1 MLELRLG
8 MSRFANLK
16 ALQTPA
22 APVKAIPSSK
32 PVSPPVMVVTPS
44 GSGVDQ
50 SWNADEANSFRRLGV
65 FLLLAYA
72 FVRFSFLSEI
82 ANHITGYR
90 PFLVQALGLP
100 AAVFMLIS
108 GGLRRSFRARPA
120 FYMVGLM
127 FWLLLAIPFSFWRGG
142 SVQLLLPAFETEFSM
157 LFLVAGLLLTLR
169 EVNRFLSVLALAG
182 TLVILASFYY
192 GSEDFGR
199 FGFSFGTL
207 QNANDYATHLLLV
220 LPFLV
225 LVALNSSS
233 SFIRFGAAV
242 LALLGTYLVLK
253 TGSRGGLLALVAM
266 LGFFFLK
273 TTMVRRAAIVA
284 TVVVMGL
291 ILLFALP
298 RTTMQRYL
306 MLVDS
311 SVEQEAASN
320 LDLER
325 AVGSSAARKDLL
337 SNSLTLTAQHPLFGV
352 GPGMF
357 AASDAD
363 RAKAQGKQ
371 GMWLLTHNSYT
382 EVASESGVP
391 GFLLFVGALVS
402 AYLLVRS
409 VYIRAKV
416 NPRFVA
422 IRNAA
427 FCIMLAI
434 LGFSICI
441 FFAAMS
447 YRYYLPSLVGLAVAF
462 TVSARHEMNRNST
475 GHGMR
480 PRTLPWARGT
490 VQ

>member
-1 MLELRLG
+1 VDL
-8 MSRFANLK
+8 
-16 ALQTPA
+16 
-22 APVKAIPSSK
+22 
-32 PVSPPVMVVTPS
+32 
-44 GSGVDQ
+44 DQ
-50 SWNADEANSFRRLGV
+50 SWNADEANSIRNVGV
-65 FLLLAYA
+65 FLLLGYA

-82 ANHITGYR
+82 ANHITGSR

-100 AAVFMLIS
+100 VAALMLIS

-120 FYMVGLM
+120 YYMVGLM
-127 FWLLLAIPFSFWRGG
+127 FWLVLAIPFSFWRGG

-157 LFLVAGLLLTLR
+157 IFLVAGLLLTLR
-169 EVNRFLSVLALAG
+169 DVNRFLSMLALAG
-182 TLVILASFYY
+182 ALVILASFYY

-225 LVALNSSS
+225 LVVLNSSS
-233 SFIRFGAAV
+233 AFFRFSAAISV
-242 LALLGTYLVLK
+242 LLGTYLVLK

-273 TTMVRRAAIVA
+273 TTMAQRAAIVA
-284 TVVVMGL
+284 TVVTMGL

-337 SNSLTLTAQHPLFGV
+337 NNSLTLTAQHPLFGV

-402 AYLLVRS
+402 AYLVVRS
-409 VYIRAKV
+409 IYLRAKADA
-416 NPRFVA
+416 RFVA
-422 IRNAA
+422 IRNTA
-427 FCIMLAI
+427 FCIMLALI
-434 LGFSICI
+434 GFSICI

-447 YRYYLPSLVGLAVAF
+447 YRYYLPSLVGLVVAFAVA
-462 TVSARHEMNRNST
+462 ARHEMNRSST
-475 GHGMR
+475 RHPLR
-480 PRTLPWARGT
+480 PATLPWARGT

>member
-1 MLELRLG
+1 MV
-8 MSRFANLK
+8 F
-16 ALQTPA
+16 TP
-22 APVKAIPSSK
+22 P
-32 PVSPPVMVVTPS
+32 
-44 GSGVDQ
+44 VDQ
-50 SWNADEANSFRRLGV
+50 SWNADEANSIRRLGV

-82 ANHITGYR
+82 ANHITDSR

-100 AAVFMLIS
+100 AAALMLIS

-120 FYMVGLM
+120 YYMVGLM
-127 FWLLLAIPFSFWRGG
+127 FWLLLAVPFSFWRGG
-142 SVQLLLPAFETEFSM
+142 SVQILLPAFETEFSM
-157 LFLVAGLLLTLR
+157 FFLLAGLLLTLR

-182 TLVILASFYY
+182 ALVILASFYY
-192 GSEDFGR
+192 GSEEFGR
-199 FGFSFGTL
+199 FNFSFGTL
-207 QNANDYATHLLLV
+207 ENANDYATHLLLT

-225 LVALNSSS
+225 LVILNSSS
-233 SFIRFGAAV
+233 SFIRSSAGIFV
-242 LALLGTYLVLK
+242 LLGTYLVLK

-273 TTMVRRAAIVA
+273 TTMVQRAAIVA
-284 TVVVMGL
+284 TVVIMGL

-311 SVEQEAASN
+311 SVEQEAATN

-337 SNSLTLTAQHPLFGV
+337 NNSLTLTALHPLFGV

-363 RAKAQGKQ
+363 RAKAEGKQ

-391 GFLLFVGALVS
+391 GFLLFVGSLLS
-402 AYLLVRS
+402 SYILVRS
-409 VYIRAKV
+409 VYVRA
-416 NPRFVA
+416 NRDPRFLA
-422 IRNAA
+422 IRNTA

-447 YRYYLPSLVGLAVAF
+447 YRYYLPSLVGLAIAFAVA
-462 TVSARHEMNRNST
+462 ARHEMNRSST
-475 GHGMR
+475 GNPML

-490 VQ
+490 VR